1 MTKLSIYH
9 LQDWTLDELNE
20 LAEELHLEC
29 EVHLGV
35 AREALY
41 SYDEPYEV
49 LRRVSMERKAREVLG
64 S

>member
-9 LQDWTLDELNE
+9 LQDWTLAELDELK
-20 LAEELHLEC
+20 EELLLEC

-41 SYDEPYEV
+41 SYDEPAEV
-49 LRRVSMERKAREVLG
+49 LRRVSMERKAREVLA